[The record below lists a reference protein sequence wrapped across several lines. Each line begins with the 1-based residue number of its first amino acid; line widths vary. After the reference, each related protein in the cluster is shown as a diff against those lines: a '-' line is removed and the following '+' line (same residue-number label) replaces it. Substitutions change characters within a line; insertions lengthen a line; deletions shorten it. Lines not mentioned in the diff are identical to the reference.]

1 MIKNGGGVSRASTIM
16 EYARCQLIT
25 LKLCGG
31 QNHTKI
37 HEDINVSRSLVFK
50 VQKLSDH
57 GENLKPQPWAERSYE
72 CRQMPPSLQFK
83 QPSLKIWG
91 KA

>member
-31 QNHTKI
+31 RNHTKI
-37 HEDINVSRSLVFK
+37 YEDISVSRGLVFK
-50 VQKLSDH
+50 VKKLSDH
-57 GENLKPQPWAERSYE
+57 GENLKSQPWGRKE
-72 CRQMPPSLQFK
+72 
-83 QPSLKIWG
+83 
-91 KA
+91 